1 METDYQKYRGKCK
14 EYVENAIKKNPSLT
28 AVRGYYDC
36 PLFGRQQHWWC
47 IDVKGNIVDPTVKQ
61 FPSKGLG
68 EYIPYD
74 GNITCDQCGKVVP
87 ESEAHFNG
95 NYAFCSYS
103 CAMHFVGL

>member
-14 EYVENAIKKNPSLT
+14 EYVEKAIKEDSSLT

-36 PLFGRQQHWWC
+36 PLLGRQQHWWC
-47 IDVKGNIVDPTVKQ
+47 VDLKGNIIDPTAKQ
-61 FPSKGLG
+61 FLSKGLG
-68 EYIPYD
+68 EYIPFD
-74 GNITCDQCGKVVP
+74 GNITCDQCGKVVS

-103 CAMHFVGL
+103 CAMRFVGL